1 MKSLQWLCIPAIAGC
16 VVFSG
21 CAPSVSVTPAG
32 QDRQYEVSVS
42 SDEFSVSDTN
52 DLITLWHEKAREA
65 CNGGNYQ
72 VITRDVIQKSEPIE
86 ETVMTGII
94 ECE

>member
-1 MKSLQWLCIPAIAGC
+1 MKSLQWLCLPAIAGL
-16 VVFSG
+16 VMFSG

-42 SDEFSVSDTN
+42 SDEFTISNTN
-52 DLITLWHEKAREA
+52 ELITLWHEKAREA
-65 CNGGNYQ
+65 CNGGNYR
-72 VITRDVIQKSEPIE
+72 VITRDVIQKTAPVE

>member
-1 MKSLQWLCIPAIAGC
+1 MKSLQWFYLPT
-16 VVFSG
+16 VVGIVFFSG
-21 CAPSVSVTPAG
+21 CAPSVSITPAG

-42 SDEFSVSDTN
+42 SNEFSVSDTN
-52 DLITLWHEKAREA
+52 DLIALWHEKAREA
-65 CNGGNYQ
+65 CSGGNYQ
-72 VITRDVIQKSEPIE
+72 VITRDVIQNTEPVE